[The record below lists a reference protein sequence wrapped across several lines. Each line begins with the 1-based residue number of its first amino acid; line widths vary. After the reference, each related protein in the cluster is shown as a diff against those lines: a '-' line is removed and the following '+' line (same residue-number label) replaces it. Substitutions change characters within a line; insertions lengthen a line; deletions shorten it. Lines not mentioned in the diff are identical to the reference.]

1 MIPNESISL
10 LDFDIY
16 SRRISF
22 FYKNKEKIGSSLGI
36 FLTILYAVISI
47 TLFLFYF
54 IRTLR
59 KDEVTASDSTIYPTT
74 IPSIDINDNIFY
86 LAFGLEHPTKFSRFI
101 DEKIYYPEVLYIER
115 YKESGHSVK
124 KEQTILNI
132 ERCDITKFGGEYQ
145 NLFQEED
152 INNSYCLK
160 DFNLTLKGGFKF
172 DKMSFIKINIY
183 PCVNSTEN
191 NNHCKPQN
199 EIDFYLTSGYFSIL
213 AKDIGLNPFNY
224 SFPTLPLVQDI
235 YTVIDKSFRTEF
247 IVYFGITE
255 IDTDSGLFT
264 TDIKKDIYLKYI
276 NNYHSIFLVEDEDY
290 LSGKEILSAQIRLQD
305 NIYFQKRSYAKMS
318 QVFSTTGGYMQVIST
333 MFALISLLTKK
344 ISLEKKL
351 LNSLFNFNIKNKKII
366 LCVEYQK
373 KLDYNT
379 TLNKGRDSCFI
390 PYEAKKSIISNMRNR
405 RRNSILILNKKDTTS
420 PALKK
425 RISKDNQI
433 LKNVQNYRNSKFN
446 EDLNKIFK
454 NLSKEKEQNS
464 NTNVNDQSINR
475 SKVEMLNK
483 EENSNRNQ
491 INEIFGKN
499 IEKKNPH
506 LLTNFN
512 LIKDFKIVD
521 KGNCPTIKFNLFDYY
536 CLRKFSKKRTE
547 IELFKFGINF
557 YKSQMDI
564 INFFNIMFLTQ
575 IMLTQKS
582 EKKHNILSQKI
593 ELSIN

>member
-1 MIPNESISL
+1 MVLKEKINY

-36 FLTILYAVISI
+36 VLTFLYAMISI
-47 TLFLFYF
+47 TLFLYYF
-54 IRTLR
+54 IRTIR
-59 KDEVTASDSTIYPTT
+59 KDEVTPSDSTIYPST
-74 IPSIDINDNIFY
+74 IPSFDINKNTFY
-86 LAFGLEHPTKFSRFI
+86 LAFGLEHPTKFIRFI
-101 DEKIYYPEVLYIER
+101 DEKIYYPEVLFVQR
-115 YKESGHSVK
+115 NKESGQFVK
-124 KEQTILNI
+124 KEETILSI
-132 ERCDITKFGGEYQ
+132 ERCDVSKFGEEYQ

-152 INNSYCLK
+152 LYNSYCLK

-183 PCVNSTEN
+183 PCKNSSEN
-191 NNHCKPQN
+191 NNHCKPQK

-224 SFPTLPLVQDI
+224 SFPTLPLIQDI

-247 IVYFGITE
+247 IIYYGITE
-255 IDTDSGLFT
+255 IDTDIGLFT
-264 TDIKKDIYLKYI
+264 TNIKKETYLKYI
-276 NNYHSIFLVEDEDY
+276 NNYHTIFLSEDNDY

-305 NIYFQKRSYAKMS
+305 SIYFQKRSYSKMS

-333 MFALISLLTKK
+333 FFSLISLLTKK

-373 KLDYNT
+373 RLDYNT
-379 TLNKGRDSCFI
+379 TLNKGRDSNFI
-390 PYEAKKSIISNMRNR
+390 PYEAKKSIISNMRR
-405 RRNSILILNKKDTTS
+405 RRNSILILDKNDTIS

-425 RISKDNQI
+425 GISKDNQI
-433 LKNVQNYRNSKFN
+433 LKNVQNYRNNRFKEDMN
-446 EDLNKIFK
+446 EIFK
-454 NLSKEKEQNS
+454 KLSKEKEQN
-464 NTNVNDQSINR
+464 TNINNHSINR

-483 EENSNRNQ
+483 EENSNFNQ
-491 INEIFGKN
+491 MSEFFDRN
-499 IEKKNPH
+499 IEKKIPNN
-506 LLTNFN
+506 LSNFN

-521 KGNCPTIKFNLFDYY
+521 KGNCATIHFNLFDYY
-536 CLRKFSKKRTE
+536 CLRRFSKKRTE

>member
-1 MIPNESISL
+1 MFPKESISL

-36 FLTILYAVISI
+36 VLTFLYAMISI
-47 TLFLFYF
+47 TLFLYYF
-54 IRTLR
+54 IRTIR
-59 KDEVTASDSTIYPTT
+59 KDEVTPSDSTIYPST
-74 IPSIDINDNIFY
+74 IPSFDINKNTFY
-86 LAFGLEHPTKFSRFI
+86 LAFGLEHPTKFIRFI
-101 DEKIYYPEVLYIER
+101 DEKIYYPEVLFVQR
-115 YKESGHSVK
+115 NKESGQFVK
-124 KEQTILNI
+124 KEETILSI
-132 ERCDITKFGGEYQ
+132 ERCDVSKFGAEYQ

-152 INNSYCLK
+152 LYNSYCLK

-183 PCVNSTEN
+183 PCKNSTEN
-191 NNHCKPQN
+191 NNHCKPQK

-224 SFPTLPLVQDI
+224 SFPTLPLIQDI

-247 IVYFGITE
+247 IIYYGITE
-255 IDTDSGLFT
+255 IDTDIGLFT
-264 TDIKKDIYLKYI
+264 TNIKKETYLKYI
-276 NNYHSIFLVEDEDY
+276 NNYHTIFLSEDDDY
-290 LSGKEILSAQIRLQD
+290 LSGKEILTAQIRLQD
-305 NIYFQKRSYAKMS
+305 SIYFQKRSYSKMS
-318 QVFSTTGGYMQVIST
+318 QVFSTTGGYMQLIST
-333 MFALISLLTKK
+333 FFSLISLLTKK

-373 KLDYNT
+373 RLDYNT
-379 TLNKGRDSCFI
+379 TLNKGRDSNFI
-390 PYEAKKSIISNMRNR
+390 PYEAKKSIISNMRR
-405 RRNSILILNKKDTTS
+405 RRNSILILDKNDTIS

-425 RISKDNQI
+425 GISKDNQI
-433 LKNVQNYRNSKFN
+433 LKNVQNYRNNRFKEDMN
-446 EDLNKIFK
+446 EIFK
-454 NLSKEKEQNS
+454 KLSKEKEQN
-464 NTNVNDQSINR
+464 TNINNHSINR

-483 EENSNRNQ
+483 EENSNFNQ
-491 INEIFGKN
+491 MSEFFDRN
-499 IEKKNPH
+499 IEKKIPNN
-506 LLTNFN
+506 LSNFN

-521 KGNCPTIKFNLFDYY
+521 KGNCATIHFNLFDYY
-536 CLRKFSKKRTE
+536 CLRRFSKKRTE

>member
-1 MIPNESISL
+1 MFPKESISL

-36 FLTILYAVISI
+36 FLTISYVMISLS
-47 TLFLFYF
+47 LFLFYL
-54 IRTLR
+54 IRTVR
-59 KDEVTASDSTIYPTT
+59 KDEVTPSDSTIYPKT
-74 IPSIDINDNIFY
+74 IPSIDINNNIFY

-101 DEKIYYPEVLYIER
+101 DETIYYPEVLYVQR
-115 YKESGHSVK
+115 NKEYGQFVK
-124 KEQTILNI
+124 KEETILNI
-132 ERCDITKFGGEYQ
+132 ERCDMTKFGGEYQ
-145 NLFQEED
+145 NLFQKEE
-152 INNSYCLK
+152 IYNSYCLK

-183 PCVNSTEN
+183 PCVNRTEN
-191 NNHCKPQN
+191 NNHCKPQK
-199 EIDFYLTSGYFSIL
+199 EIDSYLTSGYFSIL
-213 AKDIGLNPFNY
+213 TKDIGLNPFNY

-247 IVYFGITE
+247 IIYFGITE
-255 IDTDSGLFT
+255 IDTDTGLFMT
-264 TDIKKDIYLKYI
+264 NIKKDTYLKYI
-276 NNYHSIFLVEDEDY
+276 NNYHSIFLVEDDDY
-290 LSGKEILSAQIRLQD
+290 LSGKEILTAQIRLQD

-318 QVFSTTGGYMQVIST
+318 QVFSTTGGYMQLIST
-333 MFALISLLTKK
+333 FFAIISLLTKK

-351 LNSLFNFNIKNKKII
+351 LNSLFNFNIKKKKII

-379 TLNKGRDSCFI
+379 TLNKGRDSSFI
-390 PYEAKKSIISNMRNR
+390 PYEAKKSIISHMRNR
-405 RRNSILILNKKDTTS
+405 RRNSILILNKNDNNIS
-420 PALKK
+420 PASKN
-425 RISKDNQI
+425 RISRDNQL
-433 LKNVQNYRNSKFN
+433 LKNAQNYRNSQIN
-446 EDLNKIFK
+446 ESIKEIFQRI
-454 NLSKEKEQNS
+454 SKEKEQN
-464 NTNVNDQSINR
+464 TNVNDNSINR

-483 EENSNRNQ
+483 EDNSNGNQ
-491 INEIFGKN
+491 INEFLDKK
-499 IEKKNPH
+499 IEKKIPNK
-506 LLTNFN
+506 LSNFN
-512 LIKDFKIVD
+512 LIKDFKIID
-521 KGNCPTIKFNLFDYY
+521 KGNCATIHFNLFDYY
-536 CLRKFSKKRTE
+536 CLRSFSKKSTE
-547 IELFKFGINF
+547 IELFRFGINF

>member
-1 MIPNESISL
+1 MFPKESISL

-36 FLTILYAVISI
+36 VLTFLYAMISI
-47 TLFLFYF
+47 TLFLYYF
-54 IRTLR
+54 IRTIR
-59 KDEVTASDSTIYPTT
+59 KDEVTPSDSTIYPST
-74 IPSIDINDNIFY
+74 IPSFDINKNTFY
-86 LAFGLEHPTKFSRFI
+86 LAFGLEHPTKFIRFI
-101 DEKIYYPEVLYIER
+101 DEKIYYPEVLFVQR
-115 YKESGHSVK
+115 NKESGQFVK
-124 KEQTILNI
+124 KEETILSI
-132 ERCDITKFGGEYQ
+132 ERCDVSKFGAEYQ

-152 INNSYCLK
+152 LYNSYCLK

-183 PCVNSTEN
+183 PCKNSSEN
-191 NNHCKPQN
+191 NNHCKPQK

-224 SFPTLPLVQDI
+224 SFPTLPLIQDI

-247 IVYFGITE
+247 IIYYGITE
-255 IDTDSGLFT
+255 IDTDIGLFT
-264 TDIKKDIYLKYI
+264 TNIKKETYLKYI
-276 NNYHSIFLVEDEDY
+276 NNYHTIFLSENDDY
-290 LSGKEILSAQIRLQD
+290 LSGKEILTAQIRLQD
-305 NIYFQKRSYAKMS
+305 SIYFQKRSYSKMS

-333 MFALISLLTKK
+333 FFSLISLLTKK

-373 KLDYNT
+373 RLDYNT
-379 TLNKGRDSCFI
+379 TLNKGRDSNFI
-390 PYEAKKSIISNMRNR
+390 PYEAKKSIISNMRR
-405 RRNSILILNKKDTTS
+405 RRNSILILDKNDTIS

-425 RISKDNQI
+425 GISKDNQI
-433 LKNVQNYRNSKFN
+433 LKNVQNYRNNRFKEDMN
-446 EDLNKIFK
+446 EIFK
-454 NLSKEKEQNS
+454 KLSKEKEQN
-464 NTNVNDQSINR
+464 TNINNHSINR

-483 EENSNRNQ
+483 EENSNFNQ
-491 INEIFGKN
+491 MSEFFDRN
-499 IEKKNPH
+499 IEKKIPNN
-506 LLTNFN
+506 LSNFN

-521 KGNCPTIKFNLFDYY
+521 KGNCATIHFNLFDYY
-536 CLRKFSKKRTE
+536 CLRRFSKKRTE

>member
-1 MIPNESISL
+1 MFPKESISL

-36 FLTILYAVISI
+36 VLTFLYAMISI
-47 TLFLFYF
+47 TLFLYYF
-54 IRTLR
+54 IRTIR
-59 KDEVTASDSTIYPTT
+59 KDEVTPSDSTIYPST
-74 IPSIDINDNIFY
+74 IPSFDINKNTFY
-86 LAFGLEHPTKFSRFI
+86 LAFGLEHPTKFIRFI
-101 DEKIYYPEVLYIER
+101 DEKIYYPEVLFVQR
-115 YKESGHSVK
+115 NKESGQFVK
-124 KEQTILNI
+124 KEETILSI
-132 ERCDITKFGGEYQ
+132 ERCDVSKFGEEYQ

-152 INNSYCLK
+152 LYNSYCLK

-183 PCVNSTEN
+183 PCKNSSEN
-191 NNHCKPQN
+191 NNHCKPQK

-224 SFPTLPLVQDI
+224 SFPTLPLIQDI

-247 IVYFGITE
+247 IIYFGITE
-255 IDTDSGLFT
+255 IDTDIGLFT
-264 TDIKKDIYLKYI
+264 TNIKKETYLKYI
-276 NNYHSIFLVEDEDY
+276 NNYHTIFLSENDDY
-290 LSGKEILSAQIRLQD
+290 LSGKEILTAQIRLQD
-305 NIYFQKRSYAKMS
+305 SIYFQKRSYSKMS
-318 QVFSTTGGYMQVIST
+318 QVFSTTGGYMQLIST
-333 MFALISLLTKK
+333 FFSLISLLTKK

-373 KLDYNT
+373 RLDYNT
-379 TLNKGRDSCFI
+379 TLNKGRDSNFI
-390 PYEAKKSIISNMRNR
+390 PYEAKKSIISNMRR
-405 RRNSILILNKKDTTS
+405 RRNSILILDKNDTIS

-425 RISKDNQI
+425 GISKDNQI
-433 LKNVQNYRNSKFN
+433 LKNVQNYRNNRFKEDMN
-446 EDLNKIFK
+446 EIFK
-454 NLSKEKEQNS
+454 KLSKEKEQN
-464 NTNVNDQSINR
+464 TNINNHSINR

-483 EENSNRNQ
+483 EENSNFNQ
-491 INEIFGKN
+491 MSEFFDRN
-499 IEKKNPH
+499 IEKKIPNN
-506 LLTNFN
+506 LSNFN

-521 KGNCPTIKFNLFDYY
+521 KGNCATIHFNLFDYY
-536 CLRKFSKKRTE
+536 CLRRFSKKRTE

>member
-1 MIPNESISL
+1 MFPKEHINF

-36 FLTILYAVISI
+36 VLTFLYAMISI
-47 TLFLFYF
+47 TLFLYYF
-54 IRTLR
+54 IRTIR
-59 KDEVTASDSTIYPTT
+59 KDEVTPSDSTIYPST
-74 IPSIDINDNIFY
+74 IPSFDINKNTFY
-86 LAFGLEHPTKFSRFI
+86 LAFGLEHPTKFIRFI
-101 DEKIYYPEVLYIER
+101 DEKIYYPEVLFVQR
-115 YKESGHSVK
+115 NKESGQFVK
-124 KEQTILNI
+124 KEETILSI
-132 ERCDITKFGGEYQ
+132 ERCDVSKFGAEYQ

-152 INNSYCLK
+152 LYNSYCLK

-183 PCVNSTEN
+183 PCKNSTEN
-191 NNHCKPQN
+191 NNHCKPQK

-224 SFPTLPLVQDI
+224 SFPTLPLIQDI

-247 IVYFGITE
+247 IIYFGITE
-255 IDTDSGLFT
+255 IDTDIGLFT
-264 TDIKKDIYLKYI
+264 TNIKKETYLKYI
-276 NNYHSIFLVEDEDY
+276 NNYHTIFLSEDNDY

-305 NIYFQKRSYAKMS
+305 SIYFQKRSYSKMS

-333 MFALISLLTKK
+333 FFSLISLLTKK

-373 KLDYNT
+373 RLDYNT
-379 TLNKGRDSCFI
+379 TLNKGRDSNFI
-390 PYEAKKSIISNMRNR
+390 PYEAKKSIISNMRR
-405 RRNSILILNKKDTTS
+405 RRNSILILDKNDTIS

-425 RISKDNQI
+425 GISKDNQI
-433 LKNVQNYRNSKFN
+433 LKNVQNYRNNRFKEDMN
-446 EDLNKIFK
+446 EIFK
-454 NLSKEKEQNS
+454 KLSKEKEQN
-464 NTNVNDQSINR
+464 TNINNHSINR

-483 EENSNRNQ
+483 EENSNFNQ
-491 INEIFGKN
+491 MSEFFDRN
-499 IEKKNPH
+499 IEKKIPNN
-506 LLTNFN
+506 LSNFN

-521 KGNCPTIKFNLFDYY
+521 KGNCATIHFNLFDYY
-536 CLRKFSKKRTE
+536 CLRRFSKKRTE

>member
-1 MIPNESISL
+1 MFPKESISL

-36 FLTILYAVISI
+36 VLTFLYAMISI
-47 TLFLFYF
+47 TLFLYYF
-54 IRTLR
+54 IRTIR
-59 KDEVTASDSTIYPTT
+59 KDEVTPSDSTIYPST
-74 IPSIDINDNIFY
+74 IPSFDINKNTFY
-86 LAFGLEHPTKFSRFI
+86 LAFGLEHPTKFIRFI
-101 DEKIYYPEVLYIER
+101 DEKIYYPEVLFVQR
-115 YKESGHSVK
+115 NKESGQFVK
-124 KEQTILNI
+124 KEETILSI
-132 ERCDITKFGGEYQ
+132 ERCDVSKFGEEYQ

-152 INNSYCLK
+152 LYNSYCLK

-183 PCVNSTEN
+183 PCKNSSEN
-191 NNHCKPQN
+191 NNHCKPQK

-224 SFPTLPLVQDI
+224 SFPTLPLIQDI

-247 IVYFGITE
+247 IIYYGITE
-255 IDTDSGLFT
+255 IDTDIGLFT
-264 TDIKKDIYLKYI
+264 TNIKKETYLKYI
-276 NNYHSIFLVEDEDY
+276 NNYHTIFLSEDDDY
-290 LSGKEILSAQIRLQD
+290 LSGKEILTAQIRLQD
-305 NIYFQKRSYAKMS
+305 SIYFQKRSYSKMS

-333 MFALISLLTKK
+333 FFSLISLLTKK

-373 KLDYNT
+373 RLDYNT
-379 TLNKGRDSCFI
+379 TLNKGRDSNFI
-390 PYEAKKSIISNMRNR
+390 PYEAKKSIISNMRR
-405 RRNSILILNKKDTTS
+405 RRNSILILDKNDTIS

-425 RISKDNQI
+425 GISKDNQI
-433 LKNVQNYRNSKFN
+433 LKNVQNYRNNRFKEDMN
-446 EDLNKIFK
+446 EIFK
-454 NLSKEKEQNS
+454 KLSKEKEQN
-464 NTNVNDQSINR
+464 TNINNHSINR

-483 EENSNRNQ
+483 EENSNFNQ
-491 INEIFGKN
+491 MSEFFDRN
-499 IEKKNPH
+499 IEKKIPNN
-506 LLTNFN
+506 LSNFN

-521 KGNCPTIKFNLFDYY
+521 KGNCATIHFNLFDYY
-536 CLRKFSKKRTE
+536 CLRRFSKKRTE

>member
-1 MIPNESISL
+1 MFPKESISL

-36 FLTILYAVISI
+36 VLTFLYAMISI
-47 TLFLFYF
+47 TLFLYYF
-54 IRTLR
+54 IRTIR
-59 KDEVTASDSTIYPTT
+59 KDEVTPSDSTIYPST
-74 IPSIDINDNIFY
+74 IPSFDINKNTFY
-86 LAFGLEHPTKFSRFI
+86 LAFGLEHPTKFIRFI
-101 DEKIYYPEVLYIER
+101 DEKIYYPEVLFVQR
-115 YKESGHSVK
+115 NKESGQFVK
-124 KEQTILNI
+124 KEETILSI
-132 ERCDITKFGGEYQ
+132 ERCDVSKFGEEYQ

-152 INNSYCLK
+152 LYNSYCLK

-183 PCVNSTEN
+183 PCKNSSEN
-191 NNHCKPQN
+191 NNHCKPQK

-224 SFPTLPLVQDI
+224 SFPTLPLIQDI

-247 IVYFGITE
+247 IIYFGITE
-255 IDTDSGLFT
+255 IDTDIGLFT
-264 TDIKKDIYLKYI
+264 TNIKKETYLKYI
-276 NNYHSIFLVEDEDY
+276 NNYHTIFLSEDNDY
-290 LSGKEILSAQIRLQD
+290 LSGKEILTAQIRLQD
-305 NIYFQKRSYAKMS
+305 SIYFQKRSYSKMS

-333 MFALISLLTKK
+333 FFSLISLLTKK

-373 KLDYNT
+373 RLDYNT
-379 TLNKGRDSCFI
+379 TLNKGRDSNFI
-390 PYEAKKSIISNMRNR
+390 PYEAKKSIISNMRR
-405 RRNSILILNKKDTTS
+405 RRNSILILDKNDTIS

-425 RISKDNQI
+425 GISKDNQI
-433 LKNVQNYRNSKFN
+433 LKNVQNYRNNRFKEDMN
-446 EDLNKIFK
+446 EIFK
-454 NLSKEKEQNS
+454 KLSKEKEQN
-464 NTNVNDQSINR
+464 TNINNHSINR

-483 EENSNRNQ
+483 EENSNFNQ
-491 INEIFGKN
+491 MSEFFDRN
-499 IEKKNPH
+499 IEKKIPNN
-506 LLTNFN
+506 LSNFN

-521 KGNCPTIKFNLFDYY
+521 KGNCATIHFNLFDYY
-536 CLRKFSKKRTE
+536 CLRRFSKKRTE

>member
-1 MIPNESISL
+1 MFPKESISL

-36 FLTILYAVISI
+36 VLTFLYAMISI
-47 TLFLFYF
+47 TLFLYYF
-54 IRTLR
+54 IRTIR
-59 KDEVTASDSTIYPTT
+59 KDEVTPSDSTIYPST
-74 IPSIDINDNIFY
+74 IPSFDINKNTFY
-86 LAFGLEHPTKFSRFI
+86 LAFGLEHPTKFIRFI
-101 DEKIYYPEVLYIER
+101 DEKIYYPEVLFVQR
-115 YKESGHSVK
+115 NKESGQFVK
-124 KEQTILNI
+124 KEETILSI
-132 ERCDITKFGGEYQ
+132 ERCDVSKFGEEYQ

-152 INNSYCLK
+152 LYNSYCLK

-183 PCVNSTEN
+183 PCKNSSEN
-191 NNHCKPQN
+191 NNHCKPQK

-224 SFPTLPLVQDI
+224 SFPTLPLIQDI

-247 IVYFGITE
+247 IIYYGITE
-255 IDTDSGLFT
+255 IDTDIGLFT
-264 TDIKKDIYLKYI
+264 TNIKKETYLKYI
-276 NNYHSIFLVEDEDY
+276 NNYHTIFLSENDDY
-290 LSGKEILSAQIRLQD
+290 LSGKEILTAQIRLQD
-305 NIYFQKRSYAKMS
+305 SIYFQKRSYSKMS
-318 QVFSTTGGYMQVIST
+318 QVFSTTGGYMQLIST
-333 MFALISLLTKK
+333 FFSLISLLTKK

-373 KLDYNT
+373 RLDYNT
-379 TLNKGRDSCFI
+379 TLNKGRDSNFI
-390 PYEAKKSIISNMRNR
+390 PYEAKKSIISNMRR
-405 RRNSILILNKKDTTS
+405 RRNSILILDKNDTIS

-425 RISKDNQI
+425 GISKDNQI
-433 LKNVQNYRNSKFN
+433 LKNVQNYRNNRFKEDMN
-446 EDLNKIFK
+446 EIFK
-454 NLSKEKEQNS
+454 KLSKEKEQN
-464 NTNVNDQSINR
+464 TNINNHSINR

-483 EENSNRNQ
+483 EENSNFNQ
-491 INEIFGKN
+491 MSEFFDRN
-499 IEKKNPH
+499 IEKKIPNN
-506 LLTNFN
+506 LSNFN

-521 KGNCPTIKFNLFDYY
+521 KGNCATIHFNLFDYY
-536 CLRKFSKKRTE
+536 CLRRFSKKRTE

>member
-1 MIPNESISL
+1 MFPKESISL

-54 IRTLR
+54 IRTIR
-59 KDEVTASDSTIYPTT
+59 KDEVTASDSTIYPTA
-74 IPSIDINDNIFY
+74 IPSIDINNNIFY
-86 LAFGLEHPTKFSRFI
+86 LAFGLEHPTKFFRFI
-101 DEKIYYPEVLYIER
+101 DEKIYHPEVLYVER
-115 YKESGHSVK
+115 YKESGQSVK
-124 KEQTILNI
+124 KVETILNI
-132 ERCDITKFGGEYQ
+132 ERCDVTKFGGEYQ

-152 INNSYCLK
+152 IYNSYCLK

-224 SFPTLPLVQDI
+224 SFPTLPLVQDL

-247 IVYFGITE
+247 IIYFGITE

-264 TDIKKDIYLKYI
+264 TNIKKDIYLKYI
-276 NNYHSIFLVEDEDY
+276 NNYHNIFLVEDDDY

-333 MFALISLLTKK
+333 IFALISLLTKK

-379 TLNKGRDSCFI
+379 TLNKGSDNNFI
-390 PYEAKKSIISNMRNR
+390 PYEAKKSIISHMRNR
-405 RRNSILILNKKDTTS
+405 RRNSILILDKNDTT
-420 PALKK
+420 PALRK
-425 RISKDNQI
+425 RISKDNEI
-433 LKNVQNYRNSKFN
+433 LKNVHNYKFN
-446 EDLNKIFK
+446 EDINEIFK

-491 INEIFGKN
+491 ISEIFDKN
-499 IEKKNPH
+499 IEKNNPH

-512 LIKDFKIVD
+512 LIKDFKIID
-521 KGNCPTIKFNLFDYY
+521 KGNCATINFNLFDYY
-536 CLRKFSKKRTE
+536 CLKKFSKKRTE

>member
-1 MIPNESISL
+1 MFPKESISL

-36 FLTILYAVISI
+36 VLTFLYAMISI
-47 TLFLFYF
+47 TLFLYYF
-54 IRTLR
+54 IRTIR
-59 KDEVTASDSTIYPTT
+59 KDEVTPSDSTIYPST
-74 IPSIDINDNIFY
+74 IPSFDINKNTFY
-86 LAFGLEHPTKFSRFI
+86 LAFGLEHPTKFIRFI
-101 DEKIYYPEVLYIER
+101 DEKIYYPEVLFVQR
-115 YKESGHSVK
+115 NKESGQFVK
-124 KEQTILNI
+124 KEETILNI
-132 ERCDITKFGGEYQ
+132 ERCDVSKFGAEYQ

-152 INNSYCLK
+152 LYNSYCLK

-183 PCVNSTEN
+183 PCKNSTEN
-191 NNHCKPQN
+191 NNHCKPQK

-224 SFPTLPLVQDI
+224 SFPTLPLIQDI

-247 IVYFGITE
+247 IIYFGITE
-255 IDTDSGLFT
+255 IDTDIGLFT
-264 TDIKKDIYLKYI
+264 TNIKKETYLKYI
-276 NNYHSIFLVEDEDY
+276 NNYHTIFLSEDNDY

-305 NIYFQKRSYAKMS
+305 SIYFQKRSYSKMS

-333 MFALISLLTKK
+333 FFSLISLLTKK

-373 KLDYNT
+373 RLDYNT
-379 TLNKGRDSCFI
+379 TLNKGRDSNFI
-390 PYEAKKSIISNMRNR
+390 PYEAKKSIISNMRR
-405 RRNSILILNKKDTTS
+405 RRNSILILDKNDTIS

-425 RISKDNQI
+425 GISKDNQI
-433 LKNVQNYRNSKFN
+433 LKNVQNYRNNRFKEDMN
-446 EDLNKIFK
+446 EIFK
-454 NLSKEKEQNS
+454 KLSKEKEQN
-464 NTNVNDQSINR
+464 TNINNHSINR

-483 EENSNRNQ
+483 EEISNCNQ
-491 INEIFGKN
+491 MSEFFDRN
-499 IEKKNPH
+499 IEKKIPNN
-506 LLTNFN
+506 LSNFN

-521 KGNCPTIKFNLFDYY
+521 KGNCATIHFNLFDYY
-536 CLRKFSKKRTE
+536 CLRRFSKKRTE

>member
-1 MIPNESISL
+1 MFPKESISL

-36 FLTILYAVISI
+36 VLTFLYAMISI
-47 TLFLFYF
+47 TLFLYYF
-54 IRTLR
+54 IRTIR
-59 KDEVTASDSTIYPTT
+59 KDEVTPSDSTIYPST
-74 IPSIDINDNIFY
+74 IPSFDINKNTFY
-86 LAFGLEHPTKFSRFI
+86 LAFGLEHPTKFIRFI
-101 DEKIYYPEVLYIER
+101 DEKIYYPEVLFVQR
-115 YKESGHSVK
+115 NKESGQFVK
-124 KEQTILNI
+124 KEETILSI
-132 ERCDITKFGGEYQ
+132 ERCDVSKFGAEYQ

-152 INNSYCLK
+152 LYNSYCLK

-183 PCVNSTEN
+183 PCKNSTEN
-191 NNHCKPQN
+191 NNHCKPQK

-224 SFPTLPLVQDI
+224 SFPTLPLIQDI

-247 IVYFGITE
+247 IIYYGITE
-255 IDTDSGLFT
+255 IDTDIGLFT
-264 TDIKKDIYLKYI
+264 TNIKKETYLKYI
-276 NNYHSIFLVEDEDY
+276 NNYHTIFLSEDNDY

-305 NIYFQKRSYAKMS
+305 SIYFQKRSYSKMS

-333 MFALISLLTKK
+333 FFSLISLLTKK

-373 KLDYNT
+373 RLDYNT
-379 TLNKGRDSCFI
+379 TLNKGRDSNFI
-390 PYEAKKSIISNMRNR
+390 PYEAKKSIISNMRR
-405 RRNSILILNKKDTTS
+405 RRNSILILDKNDTIS

-425 RISKDNQI
+425 GISKDNQI
-433 LKNVQNYRNSKFN
+433 LKNVQNYRNNRFKEDMN
-446 EDLNKIFK
+446 EIFK
-454 NLSKEKEQNS
+454 KLSKEKEQN
-464 NTNVNDQSINR
+464 TNINNHSINR

-483 EENSNRNQ
+483 EENSNFNQ
-491 INEIFGKN
+491 MSEFFDRN
-499 IEKKNPH
+499 IEKKIPNN
-506 LLTNFN
+506 LSNFN

-521 KGNCPTIKFNLFDYY
+521 KGNCATIHFNLFDYY
-536 CLRKFSKKRTE
+536 CLRRFSKKRTE

>member
-1 MIPNESISL
+1 MFPKESISL

-36 FLTILYAVISI
+36 ILTISYAVISI

-54 IRTLR
+54 IRTIR
-59 KDEVTASDSTIYPTT
+59 KDEVTPSDSTIYPKT
-74 IPSIDINDNIFY
+74 IPSIDINNNMFY
-86 LAFGLEHPTKFSRFI
+86 LAFGLEHPTKFIRFI
-101 DEKIYYPEVLYIER
+101 DEKIYYPEVLYVQR
-115 YKESGHSVK
+115 NKESGQFVK
-124 KEQTILNI
+124 KEETILNI
-132 ERCDITKFGGEYQ
+132 ERCDINKFGGEYQ
-145 NLFQEED
+145 NLFQEEE
-152 INNSYCLK
+152 IYNSYCLK

-183 PCVNSTEN
+183 PCVNSTKN
-191 NNHCKPQN
+191 NNHCKPQK
-199 EIDFYLTSGYFSIL
+199 EIDFYLTSGYFSVL
-213 AKDIGLNPFNY
+213 AKDIGLDPFNY

-247 IVYFGITE
+247 IIYFGITE
-255 IDTDSGLFT
+255 IDTDTGLFT
-264 TDIKKDIYLKYI
+264 TNIKKDTYLKYI
-276 NNYHSIFLVEDEDY
+276 NNYHSIFHVEDDDY
-290 LSGKEILSAQIRLQD
+290 LSGKEILTAQIRLQD
-305 NIYFQKRSYAKMS
+305 NIYFQKRSYTKMS
-318 QVFSTTGGYMQVIST
+318 QVFSTTGGYMQLIST
-333 MFALISLLTKK
+333 IFALISLLTKK

-373 KLDYNT
+373 RLDYNT

-405 RRNSILILNKKDTTS
+405 RRNSIFFLNKTDTIS
-420 PALKK
+420 PDLKK
-425 RISKDNQI
+425 GISKDNQI
-433 LKNVQNYRNSKFN
+433 LKNVKKNYRNSKFN
-446 EDLNKIFK
+446 EDISKIFK
-454 NLSKEKEQNS
+454 NLSKEKEL

-483 EENSNRNQ
+483 EENFNGNQ
-491 INEIFGKN
+491 ISEFVDKN
-499 IEKKNPH
+499 NDKTFPNK
-506 LLTNFN
+506 LSNFN
-512 LIKDFKIVD
+512 LIKDFKIID
-521 KGNCPTIKFNLFDYY
+521 KGNCATIHFNLFDYY
-536 CLRKFSKKRTE
+536 CLRRFSKKRTE

>member
-1 MIPNESISL
+1 MFPKESISL

-36 FLTILYAVISI
+36 VLTFLYAMISI
-47 TLFLFYF
+47 TLFLYYF
-54 IRTLR
+54 IRTIR
-59 KDEVTASDSTIYPTT
+59 KDEVTPSDSTIYPST
-74 IPSIDINDNIFY
+74 IPSFDINKNTFY
-86 LAFGLEHPTKFSRFI
+86 LAFGLEHPTKFIRFI
-101 DEKIYYPEVLYIER
+101 DEKIYYPEVLFVQR
-115 YKESGHSVK
+115 NKESGQFVK
-124 KEQTILNI
+124 KEETILSI
-132 ERCDITKFGGEYQ
+132 ERCDVSKFGAEYQ

-152 INNSYCLK
+152 LYNSYCLK

-183 PCVNSTEN
+183 PCKNSSEN
-191 NNHCKPQN
+191 NNHCKPQK

-224 SFPTLPLVQDI
+224 SFPTLPLIQDI

-247 IVYFGITE
+247 IIYYGITE
-255 IDTDSGLFT
+255 IDTDIGLFT
-264 TDIKKDIYLKYI
+264 TNIKKETYLKYI
-276 NNYHSIFLVEDEDY
+276 NNYHTIFLSENDDY
-290 LSGKEILSAQIRLQD
+290 LSGKEILTAQIRLQD
-305 NIYFQKRSYAKMS
+305 SIYFQKRSYSKMS
-318 QVFSTTGGYMQVIST
+318 QVFSTTGGYMQLIST
-333 MFALISLLTKK
+333 FFSLISLLTKK

-373 KLDYNT
+373 RLDYNT
-379 TLNKGRDSCFI
+379 TLNKGRDSNFI
-390 PYEAKKSIISNMRNR
+390 PYEAKKSIISNMRR
-405 RRNSILILNKKDTTS
+405 RRNSILILDKNDTIS

-425 RISKDNQI
+425 GISKDNQI
-433 LKNVQNYRNSKFN
+433 LKNVQNYRNNRFKEDMN
-446 EDLNKIFK
+446 EIFK
-454 NLSKEKEQNS
+454 KLSKEKEQN
-464 NTNVNDQSINR
+464 TNINNHSINR

-483 EENSNRNQ
+483 EENSNFNQ
-491 INEIFGKN
+491 MSEFFDRN
-499 IEKKNPH
+499 IEKKIPNN
-506 LLTNFN
+506 LSNFN

-521 KGNCPTIKFNLFDYY
+521 KGNCATIHFNLFDYY
-536 CLRKFSKKRTE
+536 CLRRFSKKRTE

>member
-1 MIPNESISL
+1 MLPKESISL

-36 FLTILYAVISI
+36 LLTILYAMISI

-54 IRTLR
+54 IRTIR

-74 IPSIDINDNIFY
+74 SPSIDINNNIFY
-86 LAFGLEHPTKFSRFI
+86 LAFGLEHPTKLFRFI
-101 DEKIYYPEVLYIER
+101 DEKIYYPKVLYIER
-115 YKESGHSVK
+115 FKESGQMTNK
-124 KEQTILNI
+124 KETILNI
-132 ERCDITKFGGEYQ
+132 ERCDVTKFGREYQ

-224 SFPTLPLVQDI
+224 SFPTLPIVQDI

-247 IVYFGITE
+247 LIYFGITE

-264 TDIKKDIYLKYI
+264 TNIKKDIYLKYT
-276 NNYHSIFLVEDEDY
+276 NNFHSIFLVEDDEY

-305 NIYFQKRSYAKMS
+305 NIYFQKRSYTKMS

-333 MFALISLLTKK
+333 IFALISLLTKK

-379 TLNKGRDSCFI
+379 TLNKGRDNSFI
-390 PYEAKKSIISNMRNR
+390 PYEAKKSIISNLRNR
-405 RRNSILILNKKDTTS
+405 RRNSIFILNKNDTIT

-433 LKNVQNYRNSKFN
+433 LKNVQNYRKNKFN
-446 EDLNKIFK
+446 ENINEIFK
-454 NLSKEKEQNS
+454 NLSKEKEQYSNS
-464 NTNVNDQSINR
+464 NVNDQSINR

-483 EENSNRNQ
+483 EENSNTNQ
-491 INEIFGKN
+491 VSDIFDKN
-499 IEKKNPH
+499 IENKISHK
-506 LLTNFN
+506 LLNFN
-512 LIKDFKIVD
+512 LIKDFKIND
-521 KGNCPTIKFNLFDYY
+521 KGNCATINFNLFDYY
-536 CLRKFSKKRTE
+536 CLKKFSKKRTE

-564 INFFNIMFLTQ
+564 INFFNIIFLTQ
-575 IMLTQKS
+575 IMLTQQS

>member
-1 MIPNESISL
+1 M
-10 LDFDIY
+10 
-16 SRRISF
+16 
-22 FYKNKEKIGSSLGI
+22 
-36 FLTILYAVISI
+36 ISI
-47 TLFLFYF
+47 TLFLYYF
-54 IRTLR
+54 IRTIR
-59 KDEVTASDSTIYPTT
+59 KDEVTPSDSTIYPST
-74 IPSIDINDNIFY
+74 IPSFDINKNTFY
-86 LAFGLEHPTKFSRFI
+86 LAFGLEHPTKFIRFI
-101 DEKIYYPEVLYIER
+101 DEKIYYPEVLFVQR
-115 YKESGHSVK
+115 NKESGQFVK
-124 KEQTILNI
+124 KEETILNI
-132 ERCDITKFGGEYQ
+132 ERCDVSKFGAEYQ

-152 INNSYCLK
+152 LYNSYCLK

-183 PCVNSTEN
+183 PCKNSSEN
-191 NNHCKPQN
+191 NYHCKPQK

-247 IVYFGITE
+247 IIYYGITE
-255 IDTDSGLFT
+255 IDTDIGLFT
-264 TDIKKDIYLKYI
+264 TNIKKETYLKYI
-276 NNYHSIFLVEDEDY
+276 NNYHTIFLSENDDY
-290 LSGKEILSAQIRLQD
+290 LSGKEILTAQIRLQD
-305 NIYFQKRSYAKMS
+305 SIYFQKRSYSKMS
-318 QVFSTTGGYMQVIST
+318 QVFSTTGGYMQLIST
-333 MFALISLLTKK
+333 FFSLISLLTKK

-373 KLDYNT
+373 RLDYNT
-379 TLNKGRDSCFI
+379 TLNKGRDSNFI
-390 PYEAKKSIISNMRNR
+390 PYEAKKSIISNMRR
-405 RRNSILILNKKDTTS
+405 RRNSILILDKNDTIS

-425 RISKDNQI
+425 GISKDNQI
-433 LKNVQNYRNSKFN
+433 LKNVQNYRNNRFKEDMN
-446 EDLNKIFK
+446 EIFK
-454 NLSKEKEQNS
+454 KLSKEKEQN
-464 NTNVNDQSINR
+464 TNINNHSINR

-483 EENSNRNQ
+483 EENSNFNQ
-491 INEIFGKN
+491 MSEFFDRN
-499 IEKKNPH
+499 IEKKIPNN
-506 LLTNFN
+506 LSNFN

-521 KGNCPTIKFNLFDYY
+521 KGNCATIHFNLFDYY
-536 CLRKFSKKRTE
+536 CLRRFSKKRTE

>member
-1 MIPNESISL
+1 MFPKESISL

-36 FLTILYAVISI
+36 ILTISYAVISI

-54 IRTLR
+54 IRTIR
-59 KDEVTASDSTIYPTT
+59 KDEVTPSDSTIYPKT
-74 IPSIDINDNIFY
+74 IPSIDINNNMFY
-86 LAFGLEHPTKFSRFI
+86 LAFGLEHPTKFIRFI
-101 DEKIYYPEVLYIER
+101 DEKIYYPEVLYVQR
-115 YKESGHSVK
+115 NKESGQFVK
-124 KEQTILNI
+124 KEETILNI
-132 ERCDITKFGGEYQ
+132 ERCDINKFGGEYQ
-145 NLFQEED
+145 NLFQEEE
-152 INNSYCLK
+152 IYNSYCLK

-183 PCVNSTEN
+183 PCVNSTKN
-191 NNHCKPQN
+191 NNHCKPQK
-199 EIDFYLTSGYFSIL
+199 EIDFYLTSGYFSVL
-213 AKDIGLNPFNY
+213 AKDIGLDPFNY

-247 IVYFGITE
+247 IIYFGITE
-255 IDTDSGLFT
+255 IDTDTGLFT
-264 TDIKKDIYLKYI
+264 TNIKKDTYLKYI
-276 NNYHSIFLVEDEDY
+276 NNYHSIFHVEDDDY
-290 LSGKEILSAQIRLQD
+290 LSGKEILTAQIRLQD
-305 NIYFQKRSYAKMS
+305 NIYFQKRSYTKMS
-318 QVFSTTGGYMQVIST
+318 QVFSTTGGYMQLIST
-333 MFALISLLTKK
+333 IFALISLLTKK

-373 KLDYNT
+373 RLDYNT

-405 RRNSILILNKKDTTS
+405 RRNSIFFLNKTDTIS
-420 PALKK
+420 PDLKK
-425 RISKDNQI
+425 GISKDNQI
-433 LKNVQNYRNSKFN
+433 LKNVKKNYRNSKFN
-446 EDLNKIFK
+446 EDISKIFK
-454 NLSKEKEQNS
+454 NLSKEKEL

-483 EENSNRNQ
+483 EENFNGNQ
-491 INEIFGKN
+491 ISEFVDKN
-499 IEKKNPH
+499 KDKTIPNK
-506 LLTNFN
+506 LSNFN
-512 LIKDFKIVD
+512 LIKDFKIID
-521 KGNCPTIKFNLFDYY
+521 KGNCATIHFNLFDYY
-536 CLRKFSKKRTE
+536 CLRRFSKKRTE

>member
-1 MIPNESISL
+1 MFPKESISL

-36 FLTILYAVISI
+36 VLTFLYAMISI
-47 TLFLFYF
+47 TLFLYYF
-54 IRTLR
+54 IRTIR
-59 KDEVTASDSTIYPTT
+59 KDEVTPSDSTIYPST
-74 IPSIDINDNIFY
+74 IPSFDINKNTFY
-86 LAFGLEHPTKFSRFI
+86 LAFGLEHPTKFIRFI
-101 DEKIYYPEVLYIER
+101 DEKIYYPEVLFVQR
-115 YKESGHSVK
+115 NKESGQFVK
-124 KEQTILNI
+124 KEETILSI
-132 ERCDITKFGGEYQ
+132 ERCDVSKFGAEYQ

-152 INNSYCLK
+152 LYNSYCLK

-183 PCVNSTEN
+183 PCKNSSEN
-191 NNHCKPQN
+191 NNHCKPQK

-224 SFPTLPLVQDI
+224 SFPTLPLIQDI

-247 IVYFGITE
+247 IIYYGITE
-255 IDTDSGLFT
+255 IDTDIGLFT
-264 TDIKKDIYLKYI
+264 TNIKKETYLKYI
-276 NNYHSIFLVEDEDY
+276 NNYHTIFLSEDDDY
-290 LSGKEILSAQIRLQD
+290 LSGKEILTAQIRLQD
-305 NIYFQKRSYAKMS
+305 SIYFQKRSYSKMS

-333 MFALISLLTKK
+333 FFSLISLLTKK

-373 KLDYNT
+373 RLDYNT
-379 TLNKGRDSCFI
+379 TLNKGRDSNFI
-390 PYEAKKSIISNMRNR
+390 PYEAKKSIISNMRR
-405 RRNSILILNKKDTTS
+405 RRNSILILDKNDTIS

-425 RISKDNQI
+425 GISKDNQI
-433 LKNVQNYRNSKFN
+433 LKNVQNYRNNRFKEDMN
-446 EDLNKIFK
+446 EIFK
-454 NLSKEKEQNS
+454 KLSKEKEQN
-464 NTNVNDQSINR
+464 TNINNHSINR

-483 EENSNRNQ
+483 EENSNFNQ
-491 INEIFGKN
+491 MSEFFDRN
-499 IEKKNPH
+499 IEKKIPNN
-506 LLTNFN
+506 LSNFN

-521 KGNCPTIKFNLFDYY
+521 KGNCATIHFNLFDYY
-536 CLRKFSKKRTE
+536 CLRRFSKKRTE

>member
-1 MIPNESISL
+1 MFPKESISL

-36 FLTILYAVISI
+36 VLTFLYAMISI
-47 TLFLFYF
+47 TLFLYYF
-54 IRTLR
+54 IRTIR
-59 KDEVTASDSTIYPTT
+59 KDEVTPSDSTIYPST
-74 IPSIDINDNIFY
+74 IPSFDINKNTFY
-86 LAFGLEHPTKFSRFI
+86 LAFGLEHPTKFIRFI
-101 DEKIYYPEVLYIER
+101 DEKIYYPEVLFVQR
-115 YKESGHSVK
+115 NKESGQFVK
-124 KEQTILNI
+124 KEETILSI
-132 ERCDITKFGGEYQ
+132 ERCDVSKFGAEYQ

-152 INNSYCLK
+152 LYNSYCLK

-183 PCVNSTEN
+183 PCKNSSEN
-191 NNHCKPQN
+191 NNHCKPQK

-224 SFPTLPLVQDI
+224 SFPTLPLIQDI

-247 IVYFGITE
+247 IIYYGITE
-255 IDTDSGLFT
+255 IDTDIGLFT
-264 TDIKKDIYLKYI
+264 TNIKKETYLKYI
-276 NNYHSIFLVEDEDY
+276 NNYHTIFLSEDDDY
-290 LSGKEILSAQIRLQD
+290 LSGKEILTAQIRLQD
-305 NIYFQKRSYAKMS
+305 SIYFQKRSYSKMS
-318 QVFSTTGGYMQVIST
+318 QVFSTTGGYMQLIST
-333 MFALISLLTKK
+333 FFSLISLLTKK

-373 KLDYNT
+373 RLDYNT
-379 TLNKGRDSCFI
+379 TLNKGRDSNFI
-390 PYEAKKSIISNMRNR
+390 PYEAKKSIISNMRR
-405 RRNSILILNKKDTTS
+405 RRNSILILDKNDTIS

-425 RISKDNQI
+425 GISKDNQI
-433 LKNVQNYRNSKFN
+433 LKNVQNYRNNRFKEDMN
-446 EDLNKIFK
+446 EIFK
-454 NLSKEKEQNS
+454 KLSKEKEQN
-464 NTNVNDQSINR
+464 TNINNHSINR

-483 EENSNRNQ
+483 EENSNFNQ
-491 INEIFGKN
+491 MSEFFDRN
-499 IEKKNPH
+499 IEKKIPNN
-506 LLTNFN
+506 LSNFN

-521 KGNCPTIKFNLFDYY
+521 KGNCATIHFNLFDYY
-536 CLRKFSKKRTE
+536 CLRRFSKKRTE

-564 INFFNIMFLTQ
+564 INFYNIMFLTQ

>member
-1 MIPNESISL
+1 MFPQESISF

-36 FLTILYAVISI
+36 FLTVLYAIISLS
-47 TLFLFYF
+47 LFLFYF

-59 KDEVTASDSTIYPTT
+59 KDEVTPSDSTIYPKT
-74 IPSIDINDNIFY
+74 IPSIDINNNIFY

-101 DEKIYYPEVLYIER
+101 DEEIYYPEVLYVQR
-115 YKESGHSVK
+115 SKEFGQFVK
-124 KEQTILNI
+124 KEEKILNI
-132 ERCDITKFGGEYQ
+132 ERCDITKFGEGYQ
-145 NLFQEED
+145 NLFQKEE
-152 INNSYCLK
+152 IYNSYCLK
-160 DFNLTLKGGFKF
+160 DFNLTLQGGFKF

-183 PCVNSTEN
+183 PCVNNSN
-191 NNHCKPQN
+191 NHNHCKPQK
-199 EIDFYLTSGYFSIL
+199 EIDFYLNSGYFSIL

-224 SFPTLPLVQDI
+224 SFPTFPLVQDI
-235 YTVIDKSFRTEF
+235 YTVIDKSFKTEF
-247 IVYFGITE
+247 IITFGITE
-255 IDTDSGLFT
+255 IDTDTGLFT
-264 TDIKKDIYLKYI
+264 TNIKKNTYIKYI
-276 NNYHSIFLVEDEDY
+276 NNYHSIFLVEDDDY
-290 LSGKEILSAQIRLQD
+290 LSRREILTAQIRLQD
-305 NIYFQKRSYAKMS
+305 NIYYQKRSYAKMS
-318 QVFSTTGGYMQVIST
+318 QVFSTTGGYMQLIST
-333 MFALISLLTKK
+333 LFAIISLLTKK

-351 LNSLFNFNIKNKKII
+351 LNSLFNFNIKKKKII

-379 TLNKGRDSCFI
+379 TLNKGRDSSFI

-405 RRNSILILNKKDTTS
+405 RRNSILILNKNDNNNIS
-420 PALKK
+420 PALYK
-425 RISKDNQI
+425 RMSRDNQF
-433 LKNVQNYRNSKFN
+433 LKNVQNYRNSKIN
-446 EDLNKIFK
+446 EGLSE
-454 NLSKEKEQNS
+454 LLQRMSKEKEQN
-464 NTNVNDQSINR
+464 VNYQSINR

-483 EENSNRNQ
+483 EDNSNGNQ
-491 INEIFGKN
+491 VSEFFDKN
-499 IEKKNPH
+499 IDKKIPNK
-506 LLTNFN
+506 LSNFN
-512 LIKDFKIVD
+512 LIKDFRIVD
-521 KGNCPTIKFNLFDYY
+521 KGNCATIHFNLFDYY

-547 IELFKFGINF
+547 IELFRFGINF

>member
-1 MIPNESISL
+1 MFPKESISL

-36 FLTILYAVISI
+36 VLTFLYAMISI
-47 TLFLFYF
+47 TLFLYYF
-54 IRTLR
+54 IRTIR
-59 KDEVTASDSTIYPTT
+59 KDEVTPSDSTIYPST
-74 IPSIDINDNIFY
+74 IPSFDINKNTFY
-86 LAFGLEHPTKFSRFI
+86 LAFGLEHPTKFIRFI
-101 DEKIYYPEVLYIER
+101 DEKIYYPEVLFVQR
-115 YKESGHSVK
+115 NKESGQFVK
-124 KEQTILNI
+124 KEETILSI
-132 ERCDITKFGGEYQ
+132 ERCDVSKFGAEYQ

-152 INNSYCLK
+152 LYNSYCLK

-183 PCVNSTEN
+183 PCKNSTEN
-191 NNHCKPQN
+191 NNHCKPQK

-224 SFPTLPLVQDI
+224 SFPTLPLIQDI

-247 IVYFGITE
+247 IIYFGITE
-255 IDTDSGLFT
+255 IDTDIGLFT
-264 TDIKKDIYLKYI
+264 TNIKKETYLKYI
-276 NNYHSIFLVEDEDY
+276 NNYHTIFLSEDNDY

-305 NIYFQKRSYAKMS
+305 SIYFQKRSYSKMS

-333 MFALISLLTKK
+333 FFSLISLLTKK

-373 KLDYNT
+373 RLDYNT
-379 TLNKGRDSCFI
+379 TLNKGRDSNFI
-390 PYEAKKSIISNMRNR
+390 PYEAKKSIISNMRR
-405 RRNSILILNKKDTTS
+405 RRNSILILDKNDTIS

-425 RISKDNQI
+425 GISKDNQI
-433 LKNVQNYRNSKFN
+433 LKNVQNYRNNRFKEDMN
-446 EDLNKIFK
+446 EIFK
-454 NLSKEKEQNS
+454 KLSKEKEQN
-464 NTNVNDQSINR
+464 TNINNHSINR

-483 EENSNRNQ
+483 EENSNFNQ
-491 INEIFGKN
+491 MSEFFDRN
-499 IEKKNPH
+499 IEKKIPNN
-506 LLTNFN
+506 LSNFN

-521 KGNCPTIKFNLFDYY
+521 KGNCATIHFNLFDYY
-536 CLRKFSKKRTE
+536 CLRRFSKKRTE

>member
-1 MIPNESISL
+1 MLPKESISL

-36 FLTILYAVISI
+36 ILTISYAVISI

-54 IRTLR
+54 IRTIR
-59 KDEVTASDSTIYPTT
+59 KDEVTPSDSTIYPKT
-74 IPSIDINDNIFY
+74 IPSIDINNNMFY
-86 LAFGLEHPTKFSRFI
+86 LAFGLEHPTKFIRFI
-101 DEKIYYPEVLYIER
+101 DEKIYYPEVLYVQR
-115 YKESGHSVK
+115 NKESGQFVK
-124 KEQTILNI
+124 KEETILNI
-132 ERCDITKFGGEYQ
+132 ERCDINKFGGEYQ
-145 NLFQEED
+145 NLFQEEE
-152 INNSYCLK
+152 IYNSYCLK

-183 PCVNSTEN
+183 PCVNSTKN
-191 NNHCKPQN
+191 NNHCKPQK
-199 EIDFYLTSGYFSIL
+199 EIDFYLTSGYFSVL
-213 AKDIGLNPFNY
+213 AKDIGLDPFNY

-247 IVYFGITE
+247 IIYFGITE
-255 IDTDSGLFT
+255 IDTDTGLFT
-264 TDIKKDIYLKYI
+264 TNIKKDTYLKYI
-276 NNYHSIFLVEDEDY
+276 NNYHSIFHVEDDDY
-290 LSGKEILSAQIRLQD
+290 LSGKEILTAQIRLQD
-305 NIYFQKRSYAKMS
+305 NIYFQKRSYTKMS
-318 QVFSTTGGYMQVIST
+318 QVFSTTGGYMQLIST
-333 MFALISLLTKK
+333 IFALISLLTKK

-373 KLDYNT
+373 RLDYNT

-405 RRNSILILNKKDTTS
+405 RRNSIFFLNKTDTIS
-420 PALKK
+420 PDLKK
-425 RISKDNQI
+425 GISKDNQI
-433 LKNVQNYRNSKFN
+433 LKNVKKNYRNSKFN
-446 EDLNKIFK
+446 EDISKIFK
-454 NLSKEKEQNS
+454 NLSKEKEL

-483 EENSNRNQ
+483 EENFNGNQ
-491 INEIFGKN
+491 ISEFVDKN
-499 IEKKNPH
+499 KDKTIPNK
-506 LLTNFN
+506 LSNFN
-512 LIKDFKIVD
+512 LIKDFKIID
-521 KGNCPTIKFNLFDYY
+521 KGNCATIHFNLFDYY
-536 CLRKFSKKRTE
+536 CLRRFSKKRTE

>member
-1 MIPNESISL
+1 MFPKESISL

-36 FLTILYAVISI
+36 VLTFLYAMISI
-47 TLFLFYF
+47 TLFLYYF
-54 IRTLR
+54 IRTIR
-59 KDEVTASDSTIYPTT
+59 KDEVTPSDSTIYPST
-74 IPSIDINDNIFY
+74 IPSFDINKNTFY
-86 LAFGLEHPTKFSRFI
+86 LAFGLEHPTKFIRFI
-101 DEKIYYPEVLYIER
+101 DEKIYYPEVLFVQR
-115 YKESGHSVK
+115 NKESGQFVK
-124 KEQTILNI
+124 KEETILSI
-132 ERCDITKFGGEYQ
+132 ERCDVSKFGEEYQ

-152 INNSYCLK
+152 LYNSYCLK

-183 PCVNSTEN
+183 PCKNSSEN
-191 NNHCKPQN
+191 NNHCKPQK

-224 SFPTLPLVQDI
+224 SFPTLPLIQDI

-247 IVYFGITE
+247 IIYFGITE
-255 IDTDSGLFT
+255 IDTDIGLFT
-264 TDIKKDIYLKYI
+264 TNIKKETYLKYI
-276 NNYHSIFLVEDEDY
+276 NNYHTIFLSEDDDY
-290 LSGKEILSAQIRLQD
+290 LSGKEILTAQIRLQD
-305 NIYFQKRSYAKMS
+305 SIYFQKRSYSKMS
-318 QVFSTTGGYMQVIST
+318 QVFSTTGGYMQLIST
-333 MFALISLLTKK
+333 FFSLISLLTKK

-373 KLDYNT
+373 RLDYNT
-379 TLNKGRDSCFI
+379 TLNKGRDSNFI
-390 PYEAKKSIISNMRNR
+390 PYEAKKSIISNMRR
-405 RRNSILILNKKDTTS
+405 RRNSILILDKNDTIS

-425 RISKDNQI
+425 GISKDNQI
-433 LKNVQNYRNSKFN
+433 LKNVQNYRNNRFKEDMN
-446 EDLNKIFK
+446 EIFK
-454 NLSKEKEQNS
+454 KLSKEKEQN
-464 NTNVNDQSINR
+464 TNINNHSINR

-483 EENSNRNQ
+483 EENSNFNQ
-491 INEIFGKN
+491 MSEFFDRN
-499 IEKKNPH
+499 IEKKIPNN
-506 LLTNFN
+506 LSNFN

-521 KGNCPTIKFNLFDYY
+521 KGNCATIHFNLFDYY
-536 CLRKFSKKRTE
+536 CLRRFSKKRTE

>member
-1 MIPNESISL
+1 MFPKESISL

-36 FLTILYAVISI
+36 VLTFLYAMISI
-47 TLFLFYF
+47 TLFLYYF
-54 IRTLR
+54 IRTIR
-59 KDEVTASDSTIYPTT
+59 KDEVTPSDSTIYPST
-74 IPSIDINDNIFY
+74 IPSFDINKNTFY
-86 LAFGLEHPTKFSRFI
+86 LAFGLEHPTKFIRFI
-101 DEKIYYPEVLYIER
+101 DEKIYYPEVLFVQR
-115 YKESGHSVK
+115 NKESGQFVK
-124 KEQTILNI
+124 KEETILSI
-132 ERCDITKFGGEYQ
+132 ERCDVSKFGAEYQ
-145 NLFQEED
+145 KLFQEED
-152 INNSYCLK
+152 LYNSYCLK

-183 PCVNSTEN
+183 PCKNSSEN
-191 NNHCKPQN
+191 NNHCKPQK

-224 SFPTLPLVQDI
+224 SFPTLPLIQDI

-247 IVYFGITE
+247 IIYYGITE
-255 IDTDSGLFT
+255 IDTDIGLFT
-264 TDIKKDIYLKYI
+264 TNIKKETYLKYI
-276 NNYHSIFLVEDEDY
+276 NNYHTIFLSEDNDY

-305 NIYFQKRSYAKMS
+305 SIYFQKRSYSKMS

-333 MFALISLLTKK
+333 FFSLISLLTKK

-373 KLDYNT
+373 RLDYNT
-379 TLNKGRDSCFI
+379 TLNKGRDSNFI
-390 PYEAKKSIISNMRNR
+390 PYEAKKSIISNMRR
-405 RRNSILILNKKDTTS
+405 RRNSILILDKNDTIS

-425 RISKDNQI
+425 GISKDNQI
-433 LKNVQNYRNSKFN
+433 LKNVQNYRNNRFKEDMN
-446 EDLNKIFK
+446 EIFK
-454 NLSKEKEQNS
+454 KLSKEKEQN
-464 NTNVNDQSINR
+464 TNINNHSINR

-483 EENSNRNQ
+483 EENSNFNQ
-491 INEIFGKN
+491 MSEFFDRN
-499 IEKKNPH
+499 IEKKIPNN
-506 LLTNFN
+506 LSNFN

-521 KGNCPTIKFNLFDYY
+521 KGNCATIHFNLFDYY
-536 CLRKFSKKRTE
+536 CLRRFSKKRTE

>member
-1 MIPNESISL
+1 MFPKESISL

-36 FLTILYAVISI
+36 VLTFLYAMISI
-47 TLFLFYF
+47 TLFLYYF
-54 IRTLR
+54 IRTIR
-59 KDEVTASDSTIYPTT
+59 KDEVTPSDSTIYPST
-74 IPSIDINDNIFY
+74 IPSFDINKNTFY
-86 LAFGLEHPTKFSRFI
+86 LAFGLEHPTKFIRFI
-101 DEKIYYPEVLYIER
+101 DEKIYYPEVLFVQR
-115 YKESGHSVK
+115 NKESGQFVK
-124 KEQTILNI
+124 KEETILSI
-132 ERCDITKFGGEYQ
+132 ERCDVSKFGEEYQ

-152 INNSYCLK
+152 LYNSYCLK

-183 PCVNSTEN
+183 PCKNSSEN
-191 NNHCKPQN
+191 NNHCKPQK

-224 SFPTLPLVQDI
+224 SFPTLPLIQDI

-247 IVYFGITE
+247 IIYYGITE
-255 IDTDSGLFT
+255 IDTDIGLFT
-264 TDIKKDIYLKYI
+264 TNIKKETYLKYI
-276 NNYHSIFLVEDEDY
+276 NNYHTIFLSEDNDY
-290 LSGKEILSAQIRLQD
+290 LSGKEILTAQIRLQD
-305 NIYFQKRSYAKMS
+305 SIYFQKRSYSKMS

-333 MFALISLLTKK
+333 FFSLISLLTKK

-373 KLDYNT
+373 RLDYNT
-379 TLNKGRDSCFI
+379 TLNKGRDSNFI
-390 PYEAKKSIISNMRNR
+390 PYEAKKSIISNMRR
-405 RRNSILILNKKDTTS
+405 RRNSILILDKNDTIS

-425 RISKDNQI
+425 GISKDNQI
-433 LKNVQNYRNSKFN
+433 LKNVQNYRNNRFKEDMN
-446 EDLNKIFK
+446 EIFK
-454 NLSKEKEQNS
+454 KLSKEKEQN
-464 NTNVNDQSINR
+464 TNINNHSINR

-483 EENSNRNQ
+483 EENSNFNQ
-491 INEIFGKN
+491 MSEFFDRN
-499 IEKKNPH
+499 IEKKIPNN
-506 LLTNFN
+506 LSNFN

-521 KGNCPTIKFNLFDYY
+521 KGNCATIHFNLFDYY

>member
-1 MIPNESISL
+1 MFPKESISL

-36 FLTILYAVISI
+36 VLTFLYAMISI
-47 TLFLFYF
+47 TLFLYYF
-54 IRTLR
+54 IRTIR
-59 KDEVTASDSTIYPTT
+59 KDEVTPSDSTIYPST
-74 IPSIDINDNIFY
+74 IPSFDINKNTFY
-86 LAFGLEHPTKFSRFI
+86 LAFGLEHPTKFIRFI
-101 DEKIYYPEVLYIER
+101 DEKIYYPEVLFVQR
-115 YKESGHSVK
+115 NKESGQFVK
-124 KEQTILNI
+124 KEETILSI
-132 ERCDITKFGGEYQ
+132 ERCDVSKFGAEYQ

-152 INNSYCLK
+152 LYNSYCLK

-183 PCVNSTEN
+183 PCKNSTEN
-191 NNHCKPQN
+191 NNHCKPQK

-224 SFPTLPLVQDI
+224 SFPTLPLIQDI

-247 IVYFGITE
+247 IIYFGITE
-255 IDTDSGLFT
+255 IDTDIGLFT
-264 TDIKKDIYLKYI
+264 TNIKKETYLKYI
-276 NNYHSIFLVEDEDY
+276 NNYHTIFLSEDDDY
-290 LSGKEILSAQIRLQD
+290 LSGKEILTAQIRLQD
-305 NIYFQKRSYAKMS
+305 SIYFQKRSYSKMS

-333 MFALISLLTKK
+333 FFSLISLLTKK

-373 KLDYNT
+373 RLDYNT
-379 TLNKGRDSCFI
+379 TLNKGRDSNFI
-390 PYEAKKSIISNMRNR
+390 PYEAKKSIISNMRR
-405 RRNSILILNKKDTTS
+405 RRNSILILDKNDTIS

-425 RISKDNQI
+425 GISKDNQI
-433 LKNVQNYRNSKFN
+433 LKNVQNYRNNRFKEDMN
-446 EDLNKIFK
+446 EIFK
-454 NLSKEKEQNS
+454 KLSKEKEQN
-464 NTNVNDQSINR
+464 TNINNHSINR

-483 EENSNRNQ
+483 EENSNFNQ
-491 INEIFGKN
+491 MSEFFDRN
-499 IEKKNPH
+499 IEKKIPNN
-506 LLTNFN
+506 LSNFN

-521 KGNCPTIKFNLFDYY
+521 KGNCATIHFNLFDYY